1 MQNGIA
7 FWYSFNQHVMLKL
20 WQGLEKRSGN
30 GLENKLKE
38 RLIISA
44 IPSQTVLNRNLKSKI
59 TNRQKRN
66 IGFVDFDDVEN
77 RIRQK
82 RDLSVSFVGSKDV
95 AFENDIMKMTGDNYF
110 EIWKI
115 KSRLF
120 CIKMFKIEIKPNFIR
135 FMIVAMDIKLI

>member
-1 MQNGIA
+1 M
-7 FWYSFNQHVMLKL
+7 
-20 WQGLEKRSGN
+20 
-30 GLENKLKE
+30 
-38 RLIISA
+38 
-44 IPSQTVLNRNLKSKI
+44 NRNLKAKI
-59 TNRQKRN
+59 TNRQKRD
-66 IGFVDFDDVEN
+66 IGFVDFHDVDSLEDNVEN

-95 AFENDIMKMTGDNYF
+95 AFENDNMKMTGDNYF